1 MSESKAKERRK
12 LEAVVAAAQ
21 PQVLV
26 TVSVQYLE
34 NNSIAVNFPETP
46 DKRLIAQYVKMLLDA
61 ANIIIGQRL
70 VPLAG
75 EGGRIYLPPG
85 TMNGYEFVSCKQ

>member
-1 MSESKAKERRK
+1 MSESKVKETRR
-12 LEAVVAAAQ
+12 LAAALAAAQ

-70 VPLAG
+70 VPG
-75 EGGRIYLPPG
+75 EGGRIHLPPG
-85 TMNGYEFVSCKQ
+85 VMNG

>member
-1 MSESKAKERRK
+1 MSESKVNETRR
-12 LEAVVAAAQ
+12 LAAALAAAQ

-26 TVSVQYLE
+26 TVNVQYLE

-70 VPLAG
+70 VPG
-75 EGGRIYLPPG
+75 EGGRIHLPPG
-85 TMNGYEFVSCKQ
+85 VMNG